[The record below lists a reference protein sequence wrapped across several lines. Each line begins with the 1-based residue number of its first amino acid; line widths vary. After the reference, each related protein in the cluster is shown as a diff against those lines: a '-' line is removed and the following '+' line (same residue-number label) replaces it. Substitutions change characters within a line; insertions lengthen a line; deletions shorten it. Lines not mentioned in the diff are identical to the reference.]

1 MHYFEFQNTKR
12 KENLAILFSNR
23 GDSLRVGPNTE
34 LTGRLAARVVPRVLV
49 VTLRIVVVRSAARR
63 AVFPTARAALATAG
77 RTLAAL
83 AALAAAGIVLT
94 AARRRAATRR
104 VARRVIGVLI
114 VTFGIV
120 AARFAATIL
129 TTFVTFVFGIVG
141 LSHNATI
148 NLKHFFATH
157 APNGFAA
164 RHSARGTRADDAS
177 CDPFKQ
183 NTYHNSLKRG
193 FTQPL

>member
-77 RTLAAL
+77 RTLAA
-83 AALAAAGIVLT
+83 AGRVLT

-157 APNGFAA
+157 SPNGFAA

>member
-23 GDSLRVGPNTE
+23 GDSLLIGPDTE

-49 VTLRIVVVRSAARR
+49 VPFRIVVVRSTARR
-63 AVFPTARAALATAG
+63 AVFPTARAALTTAG
-77 RTLAAL
+77 RTFAAL
-83 AALAAAGIVLT
+83 TAAGRVLA

-193 FTQPL
+193 FAQP